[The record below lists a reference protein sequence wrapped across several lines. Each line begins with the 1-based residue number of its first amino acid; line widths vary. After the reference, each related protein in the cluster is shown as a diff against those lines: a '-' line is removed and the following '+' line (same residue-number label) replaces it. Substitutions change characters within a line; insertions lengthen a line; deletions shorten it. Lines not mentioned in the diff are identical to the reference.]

1 MLWLKRLEG
10 LRLDGRPVRPV
21 AVTGEV
27 ASPRQTPGGGNV
39 APAGGP
45 GEAFPG
51 RGVEGWGILIAAF
64 EDGSRGV
71 AIGSDTLLGGM
82 QSRLVVLAADHHL
95 ECNLSPQDAL
105 RAYAPGEDVF
115 GDAYIMEKVDARAG
129 WSTPMPDED
138 WTSGQQGLCQSV
150 AEAAAR
156 ARGEAGAAPSVADPS
171 GELPPVPDG
180 ELGLDVVRCIYAAYL
195 SAEEGRRVSLE
206 PALGVP

>member
-1 MLWLKRLEG
+1 
-10 LRLDGRPVRPV
+10 
-21 AVTGEV
+21 
-27 ASPRQTPGGGNV
+27 
-39 APAGGP
+39 
-45 GEAFPG
+45 
-51 RGVEGWGILIAAF
+51 
-64 EDGSRGV
+64 V